1 MVKCAK
7 KAWDDAAG
15 SSSRVAKCPV
25 VERMKGMNEAN
36 AEEQMHPVLRKYNL
50 SLPVDL
56 SPISGGLLDQ
66 YPRLKPIDFLEYMRE
81 SGRLNRLLGGKQVA
95 GARQQLEQFWKN
107 YELCHPDFGLFFE
120 ESVDYGLCI
129 PVFAHADGGRGYKKS
144 EFMVFNWSSV
154 IGSGTGQANKKDHSI
169 RQLKKQSDQSQ
180 INLLGNSYGTH
191 YMYSV
196 MPAAWHKD
204 DSRFQEM
211 LTQMGKDLFECY
223 EHGVEL
229 CGGERL
235 RLVCL
240 GLKADLKLQARA
252 GKFTRWYSTCRKAP
266 QDETKKTQT
275 IGMCCFLCPAGH
287 PQIPF
292 EEIHT
297 EFPTWRQEMAEF
309 AVVPPWNEGDTCG
322 LLTESFL
329 YHSQPAKFFL
339 IDLFHTYLAGFGQ
352 DHAAS
357 CLVFMLGKIFGG
369 TSVEVQLESLNA
381 AWRHWKRMHH
391 VTTHTYNFTR
401 QLLNFLDGTK
411 TFPTGTWSKASDT
424 AKILTFI
431 SDMLDLYDDKVS
443 SDKGLYYIKVSCGSL
458 RESMVSLYMADLWVD
473 PWMKEYKLSFLLKH
487 WYAL

>member
-1 MVKCAK
+1 
-7 KAWDDAAG
+7 
-15 SSSRVAKCPV
+15 
-25 VERMKGMNEAN
+25 
-36 AEEQMHPVLRKYNL
+36 
-50 SLPVDL
+50 
-56 SPISGGLLDQ
+56 
-66 YPRLKPIDFLEYMRE
+66 
-81 SGRLNRLLGGKQVA
+81 
-95 GARQQLEQFWKN
+95 
-107 YELCHPDFGLFFE
+107 
-120 ESVDYGLCI
+120 
-129 PVFAHADGGRGYKKS
+129 
-144 EFMVFNWSSV
+144 MVFNWSSV

-292 EEIHT
+292 EETHT

-309 AVVPPWNEGDTCG
+309 AVVPPWNEGIHVVCSQN
-322 LLTESFL
+322 LSFTIP
-329 YHSQPAKFFL
+329 SQPSSSSLTCSIRTWLGLVKIMQL
-339 IDLFHTYLAGFGQ
+339 
-352 DHAAS
+352 HAWCS
-357 CLVFMLGKIFGG
+357 CWGKSLVEQVLK
-369 TSVEVQLESLNA
+369 
-381 AWRHWKRMHH
+381 
-391 VTTHTYNFTR
+391 
-401 QLLNFLDGTK
+401 
-411 TFPTGTWSKASDT
+411 
-424 AKILTFI
+424 
-431 SDMLDLYDDKVS
+431 
-443 SDKGLYYIKVSCGSL
+443 CSL
-458 RESMVSLYMADLWVD
+458 RV
-473 PWMKEYKLSFLLKH
+473 
-487 WYAL
+487 